1 MLSVALPQAQLAAV
15 TIAQLAQLMSECT
28 NAMLSVALPQT
39 QLAAETIAQA
49 LAQLIGRS
57 RSEAQLTAVTI
68 AQARAA
74 HRLRS
79 ERVHKCNAIRGIA
92 AGTAQRCD
100 DCTRSRSSSAAVGA
114 SAQMQCY
121 QWHCRRHSS

>member
-57 RSEAQLTAVTI
+57 RSEAQLIAVTI

-74 HRLRS
+74 HWLRS
-79 ERVHKCNAIRGIA
+79 ERVAISGFA
-92 AGTAQRCD
+92 TGTAHSCD
-100 DCTRSRSSSAAVGA
+100 DCTSPRSSLAAVGA

-121 QWHCRRHSS
+121 QWLCHRHSS